1 MNTIAY
7 LGWRSVLNRRGSV
20 LLTVLSIALSVAM
33 LIGVERLRND
43 ARDGFARTVSG
54 TDLIVGARGG
64 QVQLLLYSVF
74 HIGNASNN
82 LSWQSVQHI
91 AALPQ
96 VDWVVPLSL
105 GDTHLGYRVVG
116 TTAEYFARFRH
127 GDDRALVF
135 AAGRAFAPA
144 PEGIFETVIGAE
156 LAARH
161 GYQVGAK
168 IVLSHG
174 SGGFADHGDKPF
186 TVVGILAPS
195 GTPVDRS
202 VLVSLEG
209 IEAIHVDWQGGAPIP
224 GVSIG
229 AEHVR
234 KFDLTPKTVT
244 AAMVGLK
251 NRVTVFRVQ
260 RQINTFADEPL
271 TAILPGATLQEL
283 WSLVGVAERA
293 LLAVAAVVVVVGL
306 AGLVAVMIAGLGERR
321 RELAIL
327 RALGAGPRHVLGLLM
342 LESVTLAV
350 VGILCG
356 LLLVHGLIW
365 MSGGWLTTTYGI
377 YLGIGWPSLSEWGLL
392 GAVLA
397 ASVLASLVPAYRAYR
412 YAVADGMTIRM

>member
-74 HIGNASNN
+74 HIGDASNN

>member
-33 LIGVERLRND
+33 LIGVERLRSD

-74 HIGNASNN
+74 HIGNATNN

-105 GDTHLGYRVVG
+105 GDTHLGCRVVG

-135 AAGRAFAPA
+135 ATGRAFAPA
-144 PEGIFETVIGAE
+144 PEGIFEAVIGAE

-174 SGGFADHGDKPF
+174 SGGFSDHGDKPF

-244 AAMVGLK
+244 AVMVGLK

-283 WSLVGVAERA
+283 WSIVGVAERA

-365 MSGGWLTTTYGI
+365 LSGGWLTTTYGI

>member
-156 LAARH
+156 LAVRH

-350 VGILCG
+350 LGILCG

>member
-1 MNTIAY
+1 M
-7 LGWRSVLNRRGSV
+7 
-20 LLTVLSIALSVAM
+20 
-33 LIGVERLRND
+33 
-43 ARDGFARTVSG
+43 
-54 TDLIVGARGG
+54 
-64 QVQLLLYSVF
+64 
-74 HIGNASNN
+74 
-82 LSWQSVQHI
+82 
-91 AALPQ
+91 
-96 VDWVVPLSL
+96 
-105 GDTHLGYRVVG
+105 VG

-135 AAGRAFAPA
+135 ATGRAFAPA

-365 MSGGWLTTTYGI
+365 LSGGWLTTTYGI

>member
-156 LAARH
+156 LAVRH

>member
-33 LIGVERLRND
+33 LIGVERLRSD

-74 HIGNASNN
+74 HIGDASNN